1 MIGSATADPAVT
13 APGVRLKPWVSGDWN
28 GFFGLFT
35 NVLLNVI
42 VLSGLSLGVVKLP
55 PEIVFSRILPALG
68 IALPVGNL
76 FYAWMAWR
84 LARREG
90 RDDVTALPYG
100 PSVPHMFIVVFLI
113 MLPVYLKTNDPI
125 LAWRFGLAWAF
136 IIGVIVLLG
145 AFIGPTIRKYT
156 PRAAML
162 GTLAGISIAFISM
175 RPAFQMWEVAWL
187 GLLSFGI
194 VLVAWTANVRLPFG
208 LPGGLV
214 AVVLGTVVAWA
225 TTLLGWSDVMH
236 PAQVGAAL
244 GQFGLHLPVPTGDV
258 FSGLRDIGPLLVTAI
273 PLGIYNFTEGMN
285 NVESAAAAGDNYDL
299 RQVLL
304 ADGSGAIIGSVL
316 GSPFPPAVYIG
327 HPGWKAVGGRIGYSF
342 ATGIVIA
349 VVCFLG
355 LTALLL
361 AVVPLVAILPI
372 LLYIGLVIGS
382 QAFQTTPAKHAPAV
396 VLALLPNIAAWA
408 QSQIDGALG
417 AAGTTASKVGMEKLM
432 DNGVVYHGMALL
444 GGGAVLA
451 GLILGAIAVFIID
464 RRFDRAA
471 IYAFAGAILSFFGF
485 IHGTSLGVGAS
496 TQVAVGYMCLA
507 AICIAIGWRQRAPR
521 SI

>member
-1 MIGSATADPAVT
+1 
-13 APGVRLKPWVSGDWN
+13 
-28 GFFGLFT
+28 
-35 NVLLNVI
+35 
-42 VLSGLSLGVVKLP
+42 
-55 PEIVFSRILPALG
+55 
-68 IALPVGNL
+68 
-76 FYAWMAWR
+76 
-84 LARREG
+84 
-90 RDDVTALPYG
+90 
-100 PSVPHMFIVVFLI
+100 
-113 MLPVYLKTNDPI
+113 
-125 LAWRFGLAWAF
+125 
-136 IIGVIVLLG
+136 
-145 AFIGPTIRKYT
+145 
-156 PRAAML
+156 
-162 GTLAGISIAFISM
+162 
-175 RPAFQMWEVAWL
+175 
-187 GLLSFGI
+187 
-194 VLVAWTANVRLPFG
+194 
-208 LPGGLV
+208 
-214 AVVLGTVVAWA
+214 
-225 TTLLGWSDVMH
+225 
-236 PAQVGAAL
+236 
-244 GQFGLHLPVPTGDV
+244 
-258 FSGLRDIGPLLVTAI
+258 
-273 PLGIYNFTEGMN
+273 MN

-304 ADGSGAIIGSVL
+304 ADGSGATIGSIL

-327 HPGWKAVGGRIGYSF
+327 HPGWKAVGGRIGYSL

-355 LTALLL
+355 LTAMLL

-396 VLALLPNIAAWA
+396 VLALLPNIASWA

-417 AAGTTASKVGMEKLM
+417 AAGTSASKVGMDKLM

-471 IYAFAGAILSFFGF
+471 IYAFAGAVLSYFGF

-496 TQVAVGYMCLA
+496 TQVAVGYLCLA